1 MRKRRL
7 IKDLAIQRAAILY
20 NTSVKMLKLG
30 LVEVARR
37 ETELGLRLL
46 RKARAR
52 KPLLYRRYVC
62 RNCLVPLIPGLTA
75 RVRIRSNRK
84 QVIITLTCLQCGW
97 VMRKPCAKKKQKT

>member
-7 IKDLAIQRAAILY
+7 IKDLAIQRATILY

-37 ETELGLRLL
+37 EIELGLRLL

-62 RNCLVPLIPGLTA
+62 KNCLVPLIPGLTA

-97 VMRKPCAKKKQKT
+97 VMRKPCVRKKQKT

>member
-7 IKDLAIQRAAILY
+7 IKDLAIQRAVILY

-30 LVEVARR
+30 LVEVARK
-37 ETELGLRLL
+37 EIELGLRLL

-97 VMRKPCAKKKQKT
+97 VMRKPCVRKKQKT

>member
-1 MRKRRL
+1 MARVRRRSL
-7 IKDLAIQRAAILY
+7 VKDLAIQRAMILY
-20 NTSVKMLKLG
+20 GTSVKMLKLG

-37 ETELGLRLL
+37 EIELGLRLL

-52 KPLLYRRYVC
+52 KPLSYRRYVC
-62 RNCLVPLIPGLTA
+62 KNCLAPLIPGLTA

-97 VMRKPCAKKKQKT
+97 VMRKPCTRKK